1 MFMKNME
8 KLITLRCSICGNDQ
22 FSSVDG
28 SIEDIK
34 DAEDEVKV
42 KCSDCGRV
50 ISKGELIE
58 ENSEI
63 IDANMEDFKDEIM
76 QELMKDIKKMFK

>member
-1 MFMKNME
+1 MRDME
-8 KLITLRCSICGNDQ
+8 KLISLRCSICGNDQ

-28 SIEDIK
+28 DFEDIK

-42 KCSDCGRV
+42 RCSDCGRV

-63 IDANMEDFKDEIM
+63 IDANVEDFKDEIM

>member
-1 MFMKNME
+1 MRDME
-8 KLITLRCSICGNDQ
+8 KLISLRCSICGNDQ

-28 SIEDIK
+28 DFEDIK
-34 DAEDEVKV
+34 DAEDGVKV

-63 IDANMEDFKDEIM
+63 IDANLEDFKDEIM
-76 QELMKDIKKMFK
+76 QELMKDIKKIF